1 MQYRQGV
8 ASTNPTQTSYAVLG
22 LLGLRPWT
30 TYELARQSERSL
42 RYFFPRAERAVYQ
55 EAKRL
60 VRLGWAEAS
69 TVTTGRRASTV
80 YRITLAGEL
89 ALRGWLEAS
98 SAAPQIQSEALLKL
112 FFADRSDAARMRS
125 AVAELGRDAARV
137 LEEFAAMASGASQ
150 FPDRMPTNVVSMRL
164 MSEMYAAMQRWA
176 QWAEQ
181 AVGVLEHGSQD
192 AVERQTEQ
200 ALAAIRAAPTAPDD
214 TPGHVREA

>member
-1 MQYRQGV
+1 MQYRQGM
-8 ASTNPTQTSYAVLG
+8 APTNPTQTSYAVLG

-69 TVTTGRRASTV
+69 TVTTGRRSSTV
-80 YRITLAGEL
+80 YRITSAGEV
-89 ALRGWLEAS
+89 ALRGWLETAS
-98 SAAPQIQSEALLKL
+98 TPPQIQSEALLKL
-112 FFADRSDAARMRS
+112 FFADRGDAALMRA
-125 AVAELGRDAARV
+125 AVAELGADAARV
-137 LEEFAAMASGASQ
+137 LAELAAMASAASQ

-164 MSEMYAAMQRWA
+164 MTEMYAATLRWA

-181 AVGVLEHGSQD
+181 AVGVLEHGSRD
-192 AVERQTEQ
+192 AVERQTQQ
-200 ALAAIRAAPTAPDD
+200 ALETIRAAATSPDD
-214 TPGHVREA
+214 APGHAREA

>member
-8 ASTNPTQTSYAVLG
+8 ATTNPTQTSYAVLG
-22 LLGLRPWT
+22 LLGLRSWT

-80 YRITLAGEL
+80 YRITAAGEL

-98 SAAPQIQSEALLKL
+98 SAPPQIQSEALLKL
-112 FFADRSDAARMRS
+112 FFADRGDAARMRS
-125 AVAELGRDAARV
+125 TVAELGRDAARV
-137 LEEFAAMASGASQ
+137 LEGFAAMASGASQ

-164 MSEMYAAMQRWA
+164 MAEMYAAMLRWA

-192 AVERQTEQ
+192 AIERQTQ
-200 ALAAIRAAPTAPDD
+200 HALEAIRAAATAPDD
-214 TPGHVREA
+214 APGHVREV